1 LNYVNSV
8 EASKELRMRT
18 LSPVTILC
26 ALALAAM
33 IAVAQDKK
41 PINAK
46 CPVKGEA
53 AKADIT
59 SDYQGKTIGFC

>member
-1 LNYVNSV
+1 MTKKL
-8 EASKELRMRT
+8 
-18 LSPVTILC
+18 
-26 ALALAAM
+26 LATVLGLAV
-33 IAVAQDKK
+33 IVLAVAAQDKK

-59 SDYQGKTIGFC
+59 SEYEGKTIGFC